1 MRLTPNVVILR
12 KHIQCGR
19 SNMIVWFMFTIYGLQ
34 VDGYTGQVWIS
45 VHLVTSD
52 GQPHYHSIHG
62 PGSTKVPCKEMKLQ
76 GVPAVQVMVAPDT
89 DMTAM

>member
-1 MRLTPNVVILR
+1 
-12 KHIQCGR
+12 
-19 SNMIVWFMFTIYGLQ
+19 MIVWFMFTIYGLQ